1 MSKAFEGK
9 VVAITGAGKG
19 LGRAYALH
27 FAALGASVVVNN
39 RRHEG
44 QAESS
49 ADRVVGEI
57 AAAGGRAVA
66 DYNAV
71 ENPEVGDSLLAS
83 ALENFGRLDCL
94 IANAGITEGKSFR
107 KQSLREL
114 REVLEI
120 NLMGTINVV
129 HPAFCHFCE
138 QKSGS
143 IVVSTSSAGLFGE
156 FGLPAYSTAKAAL
169 VGLMHSLSLEG
180 APKNVQVNAI
190 APYAATQMTEE
201 HLPTEIAAAMTPR
214 RVAPVVEWLASGAVS
229 GEILL
234 AGGGNVARARMR
246 TTRVMPATDILRGNE
261 QQLRRIVLDQ
271 EFESAGE
278 NFRQF
283 AAVVGS
289 RSDG

>member
-1 MSKAFEGK
+1 MSTAFEGK

-39 RRHEG
+39 RRHAGEV
-44 QAESS
+44 ESS

-57 AAAGGRAVA
+57 ASAGGKAVA
-66 DYNAV
+66 NYSAV
-71 ENPEVGDSLLAS
+71 EHPEAGGSLLAA
-83 ALENFGRLDCL
+83 ALENFGRFDCL

-107 KQSLREL
+107 KQSLQEL
-114 REVLEI
+114 REVLEV

-129 HPAFCHFCE
+129 HPAFCHLCE

-143 IVVSTSSAGLFGE
+143 VVVSTSSAGLFGE
-156 FGLPAYSTAKAAL
+156 FGLPAYSTSKAGL
-169 VGLMHSLSLEG
+169 IGLMRSLSLEA

-190 APYAATQMTEE
+190 APYAATQMTED
-201 HLPTEIAAAMTPR
+201 HLSTEIGAAMDPQ

-229 GEILL
+229 GEVLL
-234 AGGGNVARARMR
+234 AGGGKVARARMQ
-246 TTRVMPATDILRGNE
+246 TSRVMSASDLLGDDE
-261 QQLRRIVLDQ
+261 QQLQRIVIDQ

-278 NFRQF
+278 NFQQF
-283 AAVVGS
+283 AAAFGNRGNS
-289 RSDG
+289 

>member
-27 FAALGASVVVNN
+27 FAARGASVVVNN

-44 QAESS
+44 EAGSS
-49 ADRVVGEI
+49 ADQVVAEI
-57 AAAGGRAVA
+57 ASAGGKAVA

-71 ENPEVGDSLLAS
+71 EDSEAGDGLLAS

-107 KQSLREL
+107 RQSLQEL
-114 REVLEI
+114 REVLEV
-120 NLMGTINVV
+120 NLMGTIHVV
-129 HPAFCHFCE
+129 HPAFRHLCE

-143 IVVSTSSAGLFGE
+143 VVVSTSSAGLFGE
-156 FGLPAYSTAKAAL
+156 VGLPAYSASKAAL
-169 VGLMHSLSLEG
+169 IGLMRSLSLEG

-201 HLPTEIAAAMTPR
+201 HLSTEIRTAMTPA

-229 GEILL
+229 GEVLL
-234 AGGGNVARARMR
+234 AGGGHLARACMQ
-246 TTRVMPATDILRGNE
+246 TTRVLSVTDILSGNE
-261 QQLRRIVLDQ
+261 HQLRRIGLDHA
-271 EFESAGE
+271 FESAGE

-283 AAVVGS
+283 VAAIES
-289 RSDG
+289 RGDG